1 MRDSMVD
8 LFMGDQGMNQK
19 MVDLMNLMGDLDV
32 NGRSKWDIIDIMV
45 MGVMGELWP

>member
-1 MRDSMVD
+1 MVD

-19 MVDLMNLMGDLDV
+19 MVDLMVDLDV